1 MNHLARAAAYFFA
14 LSIVIHSK
22 LYTPHPQNTSS
33 AIQKKAC
40 GVGPHAGEASF
51 VLSCVPVLYF
61 VGVADYGAALMEQQ
75 AHHGKHT
82 ALDQYSKQPVPRYQ
96 VAACQAGQQG
106 GGSAC

>member
-1 MNHLARAAAYFFA
+1 M
-14 LSIVIHSK
+14 
-22 LYTPHPQNTSS
+22 
-33 AIQKKAC
+33 
-40 GVGPHAGEASF
+40 
-51 VLSCVPVLYF
+51 LSCVPVLYF

-106 GGSAC
+106 GSFYLKRETYGKYNAI